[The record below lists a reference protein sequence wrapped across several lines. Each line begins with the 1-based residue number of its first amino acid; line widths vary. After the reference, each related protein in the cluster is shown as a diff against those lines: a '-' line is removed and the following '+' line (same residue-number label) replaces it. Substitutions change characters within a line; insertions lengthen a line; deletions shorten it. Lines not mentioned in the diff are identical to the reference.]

1 MTYHLDYFLGGY
13 YIVYVGRAVLV
24 PEFVTHGL
32 EFFGGTGHYGD
43 GYNPLSAIAEVF
55 LYYGTEHLHWRAA
68 GGNIFQYLRV
78 TGFRKAYPGRAAGG
92 VEGQLAAC
100 LEALKEFTALFK
112 HRKVGAGGGVE
123 HLVKA
128 HAAQGGYKLAHGKV
142 AVFFVKGLAYTC
154 AYGRGDLSDYARITI
169 RKVFP

>member
-1 MTYHLDYFLGGY
+1 M
-13 YIVYVGRAVLV
+13 
-24 PEFVTHGL
+24 
-32 EFFGGTGHYGD
+32 
-43 GYNPLSAIAEVF
+43 
-55 LYYGTEHLHWRAA
+55 
-68 GGNIFQYLRV
+68 

-112 HRKVGAGGGVE
+112 HRKVGTGGGIE